1 MQFTSGSSTSQT
13 RSPLEMMELASS
25 LSPESKKSSSASLS
39 LLSFVQFSLISSAS
53 LFSTR
58 MLSERKTSKTGF
70 RPTMKKLPYLR
81 RVINLKRLKTSQ
93 VKVKKLKAKVT
104 SQLMIEV
111 LTGFNTHARSSKV
124 S

>member
-1 MQFTSGSSTSQT
+1 MHPTSD
-13 RSPLEMMELASS
+13 
-25 LSPESKKSSSASLS
+25 SAA
-39 LLSFVQFSLISSAS
+39 SAS

-93 VKVKKLKAKVT
+93 VKMKKLKAKVT